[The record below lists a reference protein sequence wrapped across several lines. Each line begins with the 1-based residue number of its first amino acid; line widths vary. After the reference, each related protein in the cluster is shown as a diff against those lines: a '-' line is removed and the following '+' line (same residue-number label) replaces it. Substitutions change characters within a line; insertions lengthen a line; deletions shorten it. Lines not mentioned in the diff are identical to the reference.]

1 MIILRA
7 KSGRNRDSAGMKSSE
22 LPQSLQLKA
31 SADAV
36 IACQGKGDERAR
48 MKMTGCS
55 ETPEGAV
62 ELWEQARA
70 GLGARPGARRV
81 KITDLTTQHCFN
93 RNVSHDCTGI

>member
-7 KSGRNRDSAGMKSSE
+7 ESGRNGDNAGMKSSE

-36 IACQGKGDERAR
+36 IVRRGKGNERAR
-48 MKMTGCS
+48 MKMRGFS

-62 ELWEQARA
+62 ELWEQGGQKQVWGLVQVHA
-70 GLGARPGARRV
+70 G
-81 KITDLTTQHCFN
+81 
-93 RNVSHDCTGI
+93 